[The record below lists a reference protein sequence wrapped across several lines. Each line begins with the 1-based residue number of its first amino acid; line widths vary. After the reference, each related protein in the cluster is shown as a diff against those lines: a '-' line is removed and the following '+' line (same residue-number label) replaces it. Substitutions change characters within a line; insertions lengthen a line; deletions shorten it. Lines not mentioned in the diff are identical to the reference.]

1 MRNHQ
6 NVRTLSLVVFTFTFL
21 LIGAAVFDALES
33 EMDERNQDLLGNMEQ
48 NMKRKYGITDDDYR
62 VLETTIIKMEPHK
75 AGPQWKFIGAFYFAT
90 VVLVMIGYGHST
102 PATVGGKAFVI
113 LYAIIGIPMGLIMFQ
128 HIGERLNKGA
138 SIIIKRLKILFRR
151 KNPEI
156 TEIDL
161 MVATFFLSTIITTS
175 GAAMFS
181 HYERWS
187 YFESFY
193 YCFITL
199 TTIGFGDYVALQK
212 DHALSEKPGYVAMAL
227 IFILFGLAVLA
238 ASMNLLVLRFMT
250 MNTEEVKQLEA
261 DMQPASSFLSLDG
274 ESLIINGNMITQMSH
289 HQTPETMSFVSHT
302 SVCSCTCYPRHS
314 PGGRDRY
321 GSSRRPSR
329 ISHLLDA
336 APGDPAYDTET
347 REEERFDL
355 ETPEDVYGRSLKRA
369 SV

>member
-1 MRNHQ
+1 MRSHQ

-33 EMDERNQDLLGNMEQ
+33 EMDEKHQHVLGDMEE
-48 NMKRKYGITDDDYR
+48 NMKRRYGITDEDYR

-113 LYAIIGIPMGLIMFQ
+113 LYAIIGIPMGLVMFQ

-138 SIIIKRLKILFRR
+138 SIIIKKLKILFRR

-156 TEIDL
+156 SEIDL

-199 TTIGFGDYVALQK
+199 TTIGFGDYVALQEHRGREAGGRG
-212 DHALSEKPGYVAMAL
+212 HAAGLLLPVAGWRVA
-227 IFILFGLAVLA
+227 
-238 ASMNLLVLRFMT
+238 
-250 MNTEEVKQLEA
+250 
-261 DMQPASSFLSLDG
+261 
-274 ESLIINGNMITQMSH
+274 H
-289 HQTPETMSFVSHT
+289 HQRQHDRPDVAPDTGDHELRLPHVRMLLHVLPETLSGREGQV
-302 SVCSCTCYPRHS
+302 RHHA
-314 PGGRDRY
+314 PPVPYLPPAGRGAGGA
-321 GSSRRPSR
+321 GP
-329 ISHLLDA
+329 HH
-336 APGDPAYDTET
+336 
-347 REEERFDL
+347 
-355 ETPEDVYGRSLKRA
+355 
-369 SV
+369 